1 MCRAAGI
8 PRYRAAVSV
17 RVCPSCGEE
26 NSERARFCQACAKPL
41 PETTEAA
48 SEVRKVVTIVFADM
62 AGSTAIGERL
72 DPEALRRVQGRYFD
86 AMTAVLE
93 GHGGTVEKYIGDA
106 VMAVFGI
113 PLLHE
118 DDAVRAVRAA
128 LGMQKALA
136 ALNVELERDH
146 GVQVAV
152 RIGVNTGE
160 VVAGDPRAGQR
171 LVTGDA
177 VNLAARL
184 EQAADAGHVLLG
196 ATTQRLVKD
205 AVQVEE
211 VAALDLRGKAA
222 PVKAYRL
229 LDVLTDTAGHVRHL
243 DSPMVGRA
251 KELDLLRRAL
261 ERARGDR
268 TSQLFTLLG
277 AAGVGKSRLVRE
289 FLSSIDDATVLR
301 GRCLSYGEGITYYP
315 LREIMNRAAGISD
328 GDDAGT
334 AMARLTEALAGAEDG
349 DRIARLVGGLLGWA
363 DPTSAEDG
371 SYAVRKCFEH
381 LARERPLI
389 VVLDDIH
396 WAEPLFLDL
405 VEQLADWTRD
415 AELLIVCVARPELL
429 EIRPGWGGGKLNAT
443 SILLEPLAESDAGA
457 LLDNLIVDADLPPT
471 ARDRIL
477 AAAEGNPLFVEEM
490 IGMLVDDGLL
500 RLTDGAWR
508 AVSDLADLTVPP
520 TIQLLLAARL
530 DRLEAEERAVIERGA
545 VEGKVFH
552 AGAVTSLSPERARA
566 QVRPRLLAL
575 ARKELIRPDR
585 AEFAGEDAFRF
596 RHLLIRDAAYQAMP
610 KEQRAELHERFARW
624 LTEAAGERMAE
635 YQEILGFHL
644 EQAYRCKAELGPID
658 DQTRALGREAGHAL
672 HASSVRA
679 AERGDVMSA
688 EHLLERAGE
697 MLEGV
702 ERARANVDLASL
714 LVGRNDMAPAIAI
727 LDRFLASPQAAEAPG
742 LRIRASVYRLV
753 AQSGTD
759 PELSMEAARASF
771 ASCLAEAEALGDE
784 EAITASLLRLAQFN
798 FFLGQIR
805 VQREMCE
812 RLIPHVDRMSMDER
826 LLVVWGF
833 NSDAY
838 YGVQPIADGVGS
850 VETIRQILGDGVVGR
865 RRGDELLAF
874 LSAMGDRA
882 EEFDAALGRVDRAWA
897 EVGNPEGRF
906 WAQGQQRAESLWRL
920 GRESEAIDWLRR
932 GKGYLDA
939 LGETAYNSTTT
950 AILATYLAESGELD
964 EAASLVPEARAM
976 AASDDFA
983 THLSVGW
990 AQALISSAREDHGA
1004 ALAAI
1009 EECLRLILNTEYMN
1023 MTADTHRIRGRVL
1036 LAAGR
1041 RAEAEAA
1048 FDEALNLF
1056 ERKGNVASARRL
1068 RTWLERPAAAV
1079 P

>member
-1 MCRAAGI
+1 M
-8 PRYRAAVSV
+8 SV

-41 PETTEAA
+41 PETADA
-48 SEVRKVVTIVFADM
+48 GSEVRKVVTIVFADM

-72 DPEALRRVQGRYFD
+72 DPEALRRVQARYFD

-128 LGMQKALA
+128 QGMQEALA
-136 ALNVELERDH
+136 VLNVELERDH
-146 GVQVAV
+146 GVQIAI

-177 VNLAARL
+177 VNVAARL
-184 EQAADAGHVLLG
+184 EQAAEAGQVLLG

-205 AVQVEE
+205 AVRVEE
-211 VAALDLRGKAA
+211 VDALDLKGKSG
-222 PVKAYRL
+222 PVKGFRL
-229 LDVLTDTAGHVRHL
+229 LEVLPDTAGHMRNL

-251 KELDLLRRAL
+251 KELDVLRRAL

-277 AAGVGKSRLVRE
+277 PAGIGKSRLVGE
-289 FLSSIDDATVLR
+289 FLAGAADATVLR
-301 GRCLSYGEGITYYP
+301 GRCLSYGDSITYHA
-315 LREIMNRAAGISD
+315 LREIVQQAAGISES
-328 GDDAGT
+328 DDAPT
-334 AMARLTEALAGAEDG
+334 AMTRLTAVLAGAEEG
-349 DRIARLVGGLLGWA
+349 DRIAQLAGGLLGWA
-363 DPTSAEDG
+363 DPSSTEDG
-371 SYAVRKCFEH
+371 SYAVRKAFEH

-389 VVLDDIH
+389 VVFDDIH
-396 WAEPLFLDL
+396 WAEPLLLDL
-405 VEQLADWTRD
+405 IEQLADWIRD

-429 EIRPGWGGGKLNAT
+429 EIRPGWGGGKMNAT
-443 SILLEPLAESDAGA
+443 VILLEPLAGDDAGA
-457 LLDNLIVDADLPPT
+457 LLDNILGQAALPPI

-508 AVSDLADLTVPP
+508 AVSDLANLTVPP

-530 DRLEAEERAVIERGA
+530 DRLESEERAVMERGA

-552 AGAVTSLSPERARA
+552 IGAVTSLSPEAVRS

-585 AEFAGEDAFRF
+585 AEFAGQDAFRF

-610 KEQRAELHERFARW
+610 KEQRAELHEGFARW
-624 LTEAAGERMAE
+624 LTGAAGDRVVE
-635 YQEILGFHL
+635 YQEILGYHL
-644 EQAYRCKAELGPID
+644 EQAYRYRTELGPID
-658 DQTRALGREAGHAL
+658 DPTRALGQEAGRAL
-672 HASSVRA
+672 QESSERA
-679 AERGDVMSA
+679 AARGDVTSA
-688 EHLLERAGE
+688 VHLLERAGE
-697 MLEGV
+697 MLEGID
-702 ERARANVDLASL
+702 RAKALVDLASL
-714 LVGRNDMAPAIAI
+714 LVGSSDMAPAIAV
-727 LDRFLASPQAAEAPG
+727 LDRFLASPEAAEAPG
-742 LRIRASVYRLV
+742 LRIRASVYRV
-753 AQSGTD
+753 IAQSGTD
-759 PELSMEAARASF
+759 PDLDFEAARASF
-771 ASCLAEAEALGDE
+771 ASSLAEAEALGDE
-784 EAITASLLRLAQFN
+784 DAITTCLLRLAQFE
-798 FFLGQIR
+798 FFLGQCR

-812 RLIPHVDRMSMDER
+812 RLVPRIGRMSMEER
-826 LLVVWGF
+826 VLVVWGF

-838 YGVQPIADGVGS
+838 WGSQPVADGMRS
-850 VETIRQILGDGVVGR
+850 VDTIRSILGDGVVGR
-865 RRGDELLAF
+865 QKADELIGW
-874 LSAMGDRA
+874 LSAMSDRGA
-882 EEFDAALGRVDRAWA
+882 DFDAALDRVDRAWA
-897 EVGNPEGRF
+897 DLGDPDARF
-906 WAQGQQRAESLWRL
+906 WAGGQQRSESLWRL
-920 GRESEAIDWLRR
+920 GRPTEAIDWLRGDKR
-932 GKGYLDA
+932 YLDA
-939 LGETAYNSTTT
+939 RGETAFNSTVT
-950 AILATYLAESGELD
+950 ALLATYLAESGKLD
-964 EAASLVPEARAM
+964 DAASLIPDARAM

-983 THLSVGW
+983 THVLVGW
-990 AQALISSAREDHGA
+990 AQALVLSAGGDHET

-1009 EECLRLILNTEYMN
+1009 DESLRRILPTDYLTI
-1023 MTADTHRIRGRVL
+1023 TADTIRIRGRVL

-1048 FDEALNLF
+1048 FDEALGLF
-1056 ERKGNVASARRL
+1056 ERKGNVASMRRL
-1068 RTWLERPAAAV
+1068 RSWLDSSAV
-1079 P
+1079 SVA

>member
-1 MCRAAGI
+1 M
-8 PRYRAAVSV
+8 SV
-17 RVCPSCGEE
+17 RVCPACGEE
-26 NSERARFCQACAKPL
+26 NSERARFCQACATPL
-41 PETTEAA
+41 PETAEAV

-72 DPEALRRVQGRYFD
+72 DPEALRRVQARYFD
-86 AMTAVLE
+86 AMQAVLE
-93 GHGGTVEKYIGDA
+93 RHGGTVEKYIGDA

-118 DDAVRAVRAA
+118 DDALRAVRAA
-128 LGMQKALA
+128 LGMQKALE

-146 GVQVAV
+146 GVQLAI

-196 ATTQRLVKD
+196 PTTQRLVKD
-205 AVQVEE
+205 AVRVEE
-211 VAALDLRGKAA
+211 VAALDLRGKSA

-289 FLSSIDDATVLR
+289 FLSSVDDATVVR

-315 LREIMNRAAGISD
+315 LREIMNEAAGISES
-328 GDDAGT
+328 DDAGT
-334 AMARLTEALAGAEDG
+334 AMARLTEALLGAEEG

-429 EIRPGWGGGKLNAT
+429 ELRPGWGGGKLNAT
-443 SILLEPLAESDAGA
+443 SILLEPLAENDAGA
-457 LLDNLIVDADLPPT
+457 LLDNLILDADLPPT

-500 RLTDGAWR
+500 RLTDGTWR

-552 AGAVTSLSPERARA
+552 AGAVTSLSPEGVRA

-585 AEFAGEDAFRF
+585 AEFAGQDAFRF

-610 KEQRAELHERFARW
+610 KEQRAELHEGFARW
-624 LTEAAGERMAE
+624 LTEAAGERVAE
-635 YQEILGFHL
+635 YQEILGYHL
-644 EQAYRCKAELGPID
+644 EQAYRYRTELGPID
-658 DQTRALGREAGHAL
+658 GRTRALGREAGHAL
-672 HASSVRA
+672 HASSERA
-679 AERGDVMSA
+679 DGESA
-688 EHLLERAGE
+688 KHLLERAGE

-702 ERARANVDLASL
+702 ERAKVNVDLSSL

-727 LDRFLASPQAAEAPG
+727 LDQFLGSPQASEAPG
-742 LRIRASVYRLV
+742 LRIQASVYRVV
-753 AQSGTD
+753 AQLSTD
-759 PELSMEAARASF
+759 PELSTEAARASV
-771 ASCLAEAEALGDE
+771 AARLAEAEALGDE
-784 EAITASLLRLAQFN
+784 DAVTTCLLRLAQFA
-798 FFLGQIR
+798 FWLGR
-805 VQREMCE
+805 CRTQREMCE
-812 RLIPHVDRMSMDER
+812 RLVPHIDRIPIPER
-826 LLVVWGF
+826 GLVSWGF

-838 YGVQPIADGVGS
+838 YGWQPIVDGLRS
-850 VETIRQILGDGVVGR
+850 VDTIRKIEGDGVVGR
-865 RRGDELLAF
+865 RRADELTAW
-874 LSAMGDRA
+874 LSAMDDRA
-882 EEFDAALGRVDRAWA
+882 EDFDAVMVRVDRAWA
-897 EVGNPEGRF
+897 DLGDPDRRV
-906 WAQGQQRAESLWRL
+906 WAGGQQRAESLWRL
-920 GRESEAIDWLRR
+920 GRVADAIEWFRADKR
-932 GKGYLDA
+932 YLDA
-939 LGETAYNSTTT
+939 RGETAGNSTVT
-950 AILATYLAESGELD
+950 ALLASYLAETGQLD
-964 EAASLVPEARAM
+964 EAVSLLAEARAM
-976 AASDDFA
+976 AATDDFA
-983 THLSVGW
+983 THVAIGW
-990 AQALISSAREDHGA
+990 AQALVSSAAADHDS
-1004 ALAAI
+1004 ALAAVD
-1009 EECLRLILNTEYMN
+1009 EGLVTVLRTDYLNF
-1023 MTADTHRIRGRVL
+1023 TADTHRIRGRVL

-1048 FDEALNLF
+1048 FDEAVRLF
-1056 ERKGNVASARRL
+1056 EHKGNVASARRL
-1068 RTWLERPAAAV
+1068 RAWLDQQESAPHISAAPTA
-1079 P
+1079 